1 MNLTLPP
8 HDKLAHF
15 FYGALAGMVGAGL
28 AALAGLSPAP
38 EAPLLAAGMLGLAK
52 EFADHV
58 TNERAERAG
67 GQPMHG
73 VEWADLAW
81 TVAGALPLSAV
92 LLMETLQ

>member
-1 MNLTLPP
+1 MNLRPPP

-15 FYGALAGMVGAGL
+15 FYGTLAGMAGAALAALIGL
-28 AALAGLSPAP
+28 AAPG
-38 EAPLLAAGMLGLAK
+38 APLVAAGMLGLAK

-67 GQPMHG
+67 EPPVHG

-92 LLMETLQ
+92 LLMETLR